1 MLRRNV
7 TLPVLAFCVMP
18 TCCWQAPGGLF
29 HCRASFVSCGG
40 RHPCRGSCGPEAAGK
55 PRSQAHPGSARH
67 VPGAADCYV
76 PLVVARFCVY
86 YPSGLLVG
94 VILVPLTTAVLWDA
108 LAWDVVFV
116 VPWPFLYDLRA
127 QAFAIL
133 YQLIER
139 TTAVFGSAPGFL
151 VGHEALSL
159 AFMAFPCLHVPASR
173 GSQGRRLES

>member
-1 MLRRNV
+1 VGGILAVGPVVQRLLESRVLR
-7 TLPVLAFCVMP
+7 LILALLA
-18 TCCWQAPGGLF
+18 TSPGPQIATF
-29 HCRASFVSCGG
+29 
-40 RHPCRGSCGPEAAGK
+40 
-55 PRSQAHPGSARH
+55 
-67 VPGAADCYV
+67 